1 MSSMEHEAT
10 VEGVGV
16 SVDNDD
22 MGVPAAIV
30 VARDEIL
37 PILISPSQAKAIQYA
52 LEGVPLERPFTHDL
66 LVEFVTD
73 FGGAIDRVRIDDLS
87 DGTFYAKL
95 DIEVFREGERKRYVY
110 DARPSDGIALALRVD
125 CSIYVDDDVLDAAG
139 IAPEELQIEGL
150 DIEKSGDVEYE

>member
-1 MSSMEHEAT
+1 MEHEAT

-52 LEGVPLERPFTHDL
+52 IEGIPLERPFTHDL
-66 LVEFVTD
+66 LVEIVTD
-73 FGGAIDRVRIDDLS
+73 FGGAIDRVRIDDLA
-87 DGTFYAKL
+87 DGTFYAKI
-95 DIEVFREGERKRYVY
+95 DIELFRDGERERYVY

-125 CSIYVDDDVLDAAG
+125 CPILIDDVVLDAAG
-139 IAPEELQIEGL
+139 ISPDELQIEGL
-150 DIEKSGDVEYE
+150 DLGGVEETGFE

>member
-1 MSSMEHEAT
+1 MEHEAT

-52 LEGVPLERPFTHDL
+52 IEGIPLERPFTHDL
-66 LVEFVTD
+66 LVEVVTD
-73 FGGAIDRVRIDDLS
+73 FGGAIDRVRIDDLA
-87 DGTFYAKL
+87 DGTFYAKV
-95 DIEVFREGERKRYVY
+95 DIELFREGTRDRFVY

-125 CSIYVDDDVLDAAG
+125 CPIYVDDVVLDAAG
-139 IAPEELQIEGL
+139 IAPEELKIEGL
-150 DIEKSGDVEYE
+150 DIGRSDDIGYE